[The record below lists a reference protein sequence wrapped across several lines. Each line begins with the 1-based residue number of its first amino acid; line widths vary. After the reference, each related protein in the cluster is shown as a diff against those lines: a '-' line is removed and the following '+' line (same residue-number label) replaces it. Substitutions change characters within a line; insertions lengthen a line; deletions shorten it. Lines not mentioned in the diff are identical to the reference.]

1 MLKEQYLGD
10 AGSLASGRALS
21 QYSATL
27 LGTEAASNNS
37 TILDVN

>member
-1 MLKEQYLGD
+1 MLKEKYLGD
-10 AGSLASGRALS
+10 AGSLASGRALT

-27 LGTEAASNNS
+27 LGTEGAFTNS